1 MTKYLISRIFRSVVS
16 VVLVVAVVMLLVF
29 SLIDREQAIA
39 QEPGMSHHKLNDK
52 ETYKQQLWENY
63 EYLDYVPYA
72 DFVGML
78 LHNGEIT
85 PEEHAATIKFGPTAE
100 QDTPEVAAMVA
111 RFTEYYESRGYQVIR
126 RDAQYQPRGEKIE
139 SNYKAGGMPT
149 LFATKDVPV
158 YNRLWSFLKN
168 LITIDNIHYAEEIVG
183 ERGITF
189 TLFDPAYGGEKFS
202 PAIMGNG
209 TKYKYLLY
217 FSDEFPFIHQNLVRV
232 NLGRSI
238 TSEKGKDVFNIM
250 TDAQGNQEFATTYYP
265 SGNVERS
272 TDDMHSLTYVKDS
285 FKNGGKVVQQN
296 FVDDYT
302 GVSESKDGMSKM
314 GYSFVI
320 GIISV
325 ILSYLL
331 AIPLGILMA
340 RKKDTF
346 IDNLGNLYIIFI
358 IAVPS
363 LAYIFLF
370 REIGSSLFN
379 LPRNMQSQTITWA
392 MYILPIISLALPSVA
407 GLMKWLRRYM
417 IDQMSSD
424 YVKFA
429 RSGGLAE
436 NEIFK
441 KHILK
446 NAIIPIVHGIPG
458 SVLGAMTGAI
468 ITEAVYVV
476 PGAGGLL
483 TDAINQYNNNVIIGL
498 VLFYSLLSV
507 TSLIAGDLLMAAVD
521 PRISFT
527 AKER

>member
-1 MTKYLISRIFRSVVS
+1 MTKYLISRILRSVLS

-39 QEPGMSHHKLNDK
+39 QAPSMSHYKNNALI
-52 ETYKQQLWENY
+52 TYKQHLWE
-63 EYLDYVPYA
+63 EAGYLDYVPYS
-72 DFVGML
+72 DFLKML
-78 LHNGEIT
+78 LREGEIT
-85 PEEHAATIKFGPTAE
+85 QEQYNASVRFADKAS
-100 QDTPEVAAMVA
+100 QDTPEVKEMVA
-111 RFTEYYESRGYQVIR
+111 RFTEYYESRGYEVIR
-126 RDAQYQPRGEKIE
+126 KDAQYQPRTENK
-139 SNYKAGGMPT
+139 YKAGGEPV
-149 LFATKDVPV
+149 LFATKDIPV
-158 YNRLWSFLKN
+158 YNRLWTFFSN
-168 LITIDNIHYAEEIVG
+168 LITIDNIHYAKGDVG
-183 ERGITF
+183 ERGISF
-189 TLFDPAYGGEKFS
+189 TWYDPAYGGDTFA

-209 TKYKYLLY
+209 TKYKYLFY
-217 FSDEFPFIHQNLVRV
+217 TSNEFPFIHQNLVKIS
-232 NLGRSI
+232 LGKSM
-238 TSEKGKDVFNIM
+238 TFQEGVDVFDIM
-250 TDAQGNQEFATTYYP
+250 TKPQGNQVYADTYYP

-272 TDDMHSLTYVKDS
+272 ADDLHSLTYMQNSFNQKDP
-285 FKNGGKVVQQN
+285 VVSRN
-296 FVDDYT
+296 YVDDYT
-302 GVSESKDGMSKM
+302 YTVNKLDGMSKM

-325 ILSYLL
+325 ILAYLL

-346 IDNLGNLYIIFI
+346 VDTLGNLYIIFI

-379 LPRNMQSQTITWA
+379 LPRNMQSQNITWP
-392 MYILPIISLALPSVA
+392 MYVLPIISLALPSVA

-441 KHILK
+441 KHVLK

-507 TSLIAGDLLMAAVD
+507 TSLILGDVLMAAVD